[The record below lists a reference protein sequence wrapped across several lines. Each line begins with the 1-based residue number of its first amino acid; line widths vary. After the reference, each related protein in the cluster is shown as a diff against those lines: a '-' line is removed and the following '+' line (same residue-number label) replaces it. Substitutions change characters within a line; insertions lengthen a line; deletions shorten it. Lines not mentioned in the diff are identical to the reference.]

1 MKFSNITTAISSAFD
16 TTVTTVASACTT
28 VSDCVVEYSSAAYG
42 WVCGESK
49 TTGNAIVITAET
61 IARIT
66 WEAIKRVAE
75 ICWWLITL
83 PVNLVMTILFYIF
96 MYAMGKFL
104 ERQMSEME
112 EEMRFLERQMSE
124 MEEEMRFLDRQMN
137 EMEEEMRFQNA
148 KPIID
153 MA

>member
-42 WVCGESK
+42 WVCEASK
-49 TTGNAIVITAET
+49 TNGNAIVITAET